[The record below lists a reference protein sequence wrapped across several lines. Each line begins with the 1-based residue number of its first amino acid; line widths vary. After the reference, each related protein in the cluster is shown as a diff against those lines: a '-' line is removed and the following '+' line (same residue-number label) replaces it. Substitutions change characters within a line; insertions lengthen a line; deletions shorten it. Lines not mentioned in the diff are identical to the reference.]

1 MLKRVPPDQVRLGMY
16 VEGFEGSWFDH
27 PFWRSAF
34 RIETEADLARIRA
47 CSADAV
53 LVDLARSATAAPAPV
68 PARAPAPRARS
79 LPRPLPIRPPKPDGP
94 CTEAEEI
101 GRAMK
106 LLARSRGTVTRM
118 FADARLGKAV
128 NPRRAAKLVEE
139 ITASVLRN
147 RSALIGVVRLKSR
160 HEYTYLHSVAVCA
173 LMINLAREIGLDGS
187 LFHEI
192 GMAGLLHDLGK
203 MAIPVAVLD
212 KPGRLTDDEFVTIR
226 SHPERGAEFLRDTK
240 GVPAVA
246 LDVCLHHHEKY
257 DGTGY
262 PHGLSAEAISL
273 YARMGAICDVYDAVT
288 SDRAYKDAWSPE
300 DAIARMRSWE
310 GHFDPQLLEAF
321 VRSLRRDG
329 VAVG

>member
-1 MLKRVPPDQVRLGMY
+1 MLKRVPPDQVRMGMY
-16 VEGFEGSWFDH
+16 VHGFEGSWFDH

-34 RIETEADLARIRA
+34 RIETEADLARIRQCTA
-47 CSADAV
+47 SAV
-53 LVDLARSATAAPAPV
+53 LVDMKLSADA
-68 PARAPAPRARS
+68 APRAPVAAAAPIRPI
-79 LPRPLPIRPPKPDGP
+79 PRPLPHRPPKPEGP
-94 CTEAEEI
+94 CSEAEEI
-101 GRAMK
+101 VRATK
-106 LLARSRGTVTRM
+106 LLARSRATVTRM
-118 FADARLGKAV
+118 FTDARLGKSV
-128 NPRRAAKLVEE
+128 NPHRAAKLVEE

-147 RSALIGVVRLKSR
+147 RNALIGVVRLKSR

-212 KPGRLTDDEFVTIR
+212 KPGRLSDDEFVTIR

-288 SDRAYKDAWSPE
+288 SDRAYKDAWTPE
-300 DAIARMRSWE
+300 EAIARMRSWE
-310 GHFDPQLLEAF
+310 GHFDPLLLESF

-329 VAVG
+329 VAIG